1 MRYSVAYVR
10 AVPVIAVC
18 AALVALGLVLVVR
31 WGGLEPAA
39 GTASV
44 PRYAATMA
52 LAGVAAGLLS
62 AGTGGRLAMRLL
74 AITSPEVRGSTTE
87 AGAVIGDITVGGTL
101 GFVVFV
107 GVAAGLLTA
116 AVYALLYPLLPRG
129 LPGGVVLG
137 AVLLVL
143 AGSRLEPLRADN
155 FDFALVTP
163 TWLAVLV
170 FAVLALFQGVLAAAF
185 AARLSRGRPLM
196 PPLPREPR
204 LLTVGRVAAAVVV
217 LVALPGFV
225 DSVADILNV

>member
-1 MRYSVAYVR
+1 M
-10 AVPVIAVC
+10 IAVC

-31 WGGLEPAA
+31 WSGLEPAA
-39 GTASV
+39 GTARV

-52 LAGVAAGLLS
+52 LAGVGAGLLA
-62 AGTGGRLAMRLL
+62 AGAGGRLAMRLL
-74 AITSPEVRGSTTE
+74 AVTSPEVRGSTTE

-129 LPGGVVLG
+129 LAGGVVLG

-170 FAVLALFQGVLAAAF
+170 FAVLALFQGMLAAAF
-185 AARLSRGRPLM
+185 AARLSRGRPLT
-196 PPLPREPR
+196 PPLPRERR

-225 DSVADILNV
+225 DAVADILNV